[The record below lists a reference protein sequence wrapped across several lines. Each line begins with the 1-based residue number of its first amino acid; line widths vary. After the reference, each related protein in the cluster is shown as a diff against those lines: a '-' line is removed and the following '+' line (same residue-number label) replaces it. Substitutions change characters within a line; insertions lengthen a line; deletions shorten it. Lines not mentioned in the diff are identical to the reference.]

1 MTEQNQELL
10 LAISDMLDQK
20 FEKELRP
27 IKDDIC
33 EMKTDVKE
41 LQSDVTE
48 LKTDVKELQNDV
60 TELQSDVREL
70 RSDVTELQSDVK
82 ELRSDVTEL
91 QSDVKE
97 LRSDV
102 TELQSDVTELQNDV
116 TKLQEN
122 VHGIHLYLENEVDY
136 KISLLAEN
144 YVPAAKR
151 FEQSASRIDAV
162 EEDVGILKT
171 VVAQHSKMLQRL
183 A

>member
-33 EMKTDVKE
+33 E
-41 LQSDVTE
+41 
-48 LKTDVKELQNDV
+48 LKTDVKELQ
-60 TELQSDVREL
+60 
-70 RSDVTELQSDVK
+70 SDVTELQSDVK

-151 FEQSASRIDAV
+151 FEQSASRINAV

>member
-10 LAISDMLDQK
+10 LAISDMLDRKLDEKLDEKLDQK
-20 FEKELRP
+20 FETELRP

-33 EMKTDVKE
+33 E
-41 LQSDVTE
+41 
-48 LKTDVKELQNDV
+48 LKT
-60 TELQSDVREL
+60 
-70 RSDVTELQSDVK
+70 DVK

-91 QSDVKE
+91 QSDM
-97 LRSDV
+97 
-102 TELQSDVTELQNDV
+102 

-171 VVAQHSKMLQRL
+171 VVTQHSKMLQQL

>member
-33 EMKTDVKE
+33 E
-41 LQSDVTE
+41 
-48 LKTDVKELQNDV
+48 LKTDVKELQ
-60 TELQSDVREL
+60 
-70 RSDVTELQSDVK
+70 SDVTELQSDVK

-91 QSDVKE
+91 
-97 LRSDV
+97 RSDV
-102 TELQSDVTELQNDV
+102 TELQSDV

>member
-20 FEKELRP
+20 FETELRP

-33 EMKTDVKE
+33 E
-41 LQSDVTE
+41 
-48 LKTDVKELQNDV
+48 LKTDVK
-60 TELQSDVREL
+60 EL

-97 LRSDV
+97 LQINMTELQSDVKELQSNMTVVQNDVKELRSDV
-102 TELQSDVTELQNDV
+102 TELQSDM

-171 VVAQHSKMLQRL
+171 VVAQHSKMLQQL

>member
-20 FEKELRP
+20 LDEKLDQKFETELRP

-33 EMKTDVKE
+33 E
-41 LQSDVTE
+41 
-48 LKTDVKELQNDV
+48 LKT
-60 TELQSDVREL
+60 
-70 RSDVTELQSDVK
+70 DVK

-102 TELQSDVTELQNDV
+102 TELQSNMTVVQNDVKELRSEVTELQSDM

-171 VVAQHSKMLQRL
+171 VVAQHSKMLQQL

>member
-33 EMKTDVKE
+33 E
-41 LQSDVTE
+41 
-48 LKTDVKELQNDV
+48 LKTDVKELQ
-60 TELQSDVREL
+60 
-70 RSDVTELQSDVK
+70 SDVTELQSDVK

-91 QSDVKE
+91 RSDVKE

-136 KISLLAEN
+136 KITLLAEN

>member
-33 EMKTDVKE
+33 ELKTDVKE

-48 LKTDVKELQNDV
+48 LQSDVKELRSDV
-60 TELQSDVREL
+60 TELQSDVKEL

-162 EEDVGILKT
+162 EEDVGIQKT

>member
-1 MTEQNQELL
+1 MTDRELL
-10 LAISDMLDQK
+10 SAISDMMDQK
-20 FEKELRP
+20 LKRELQP
-27 IKDDIC
+27 V
-33 EMKTDVKE
+33 KTDIR
-41 LQSDVTE
+41 E
-48 LKTDVKELQNDV
+48 LKTDVK
-60 TELQSDVREL
+60 EL

-102 TELQSDVTELQNDV
+102 TQLQSNMTELQSDA

-162 EEDVGILKT
+162 EDEVGILKT
-171 VVAQHSKMLQRL
+171 VVTQHSKMLQQL

>member
-33 EMKTDVKE
+33 ELKTDVKE
-41 LQSDVTE
+41 LQS
-48 LKTDVKELQNDV
+48 N
-60 TELQSDVREL
+60 
-70 RSDVTELQSDVK
+70 VTELQSDVK

>member
-33 EMKTDVKE
+33 E
-41 LQSDVTE
+41 
-48 LKTDVKELQNDV
+48 LKTDVKELQ
-60 TELQSDVREL
+60 
-70 RSDVTELQSDVK
+70 SDVTELQSDVK

-102 TELQSDVTELQNDV
+102 TELQSDVTELQSDV

>member
-20 FEKELRP
+20 FETELRP

-33 EMKTDVKE
+33 E
-41 LQSDVTE
+41 
-48 LKTDVKELQNDV
+48 LKTDVK
-60 TELQSDVREL
+60 EL

-97 LRSDV
+97 LQSNVTEVQNDVKELRSDV
-102 TELQSDVTELQNDV
+102 TELQSDM

-171 VVAQHSKMLQRL
+171 VVTQHSKMLQQL

>member
-20 FEKELRP
+20 LDEKLDQKFETELRP

-33 EMKTDVKE
+33 E
-41 LQSDVTE
+41 
-48 LKTDVKELQNDV
+48 LKTDVKELRSDV
-60 TELQSDVREL
+60 TELQSDVKEL
-70 RSDVTELQSDVK
+70 QSDVTELQSDVK

-91 QSDVKE
+91 QSDM
-97 LRSDV
+97 
-102 TELQSDVTELQNDV
+102 

-171 VVAQHSKMLQRL
+171 VVTQHSKMLQQL

>member
-33 EMKTDVKE
+33 ELKTDVKE

-48 LKTDVKELQNDV
+48 L
-60 TELQSDVREL
+60 
-70 RSDVTELQSDVK
+70 QSDVK
-82 ELRSDVTEL
+82 ELR
-91 QSDVKE
+91 
-97 LRSDV
+97 
-102 TELQSDVTELQNDV
+102 SDVTELQNDV

>member
-33 EMKTDVKE
+33 E
-41 LQSDVTE
+41 
-48 LKTDVKELQNDV
+48 LKTDVKELQ
-60 TELQSDVREL
+60 
-70 RSDVTELQSDVK
+70 
-82 ELRSDVTEL
+82 
-91 QSDVKE
+91 
-97 LRSDV
+97 SDV

>member
-20 FEKELRP
+20 LDQKFETELRP

-33 EMKTDVKE
+33 E
-41 LQSDVTE
+41 
-48 LKTDVKELQNDV
+48 LKA
-60 TELQSDVREL
+60 
-70 RSDVTELQSDVK
+70 DVK

-97 LRSDV
+97 LQSNMTEVQSDVKELQSNMTEVQNDVKELRSDV
-102 TELQSDVTELQNDV
+102 TELQSDM

-171 VVAQHSKMLQRL
+171 VVTQHSKMLQQL

>member
-33 EMKTDVKE
+33 E
-41 LQSDVTE
+41 
-48 LKTDVKELQNDV
+48 LKTDVKELQ
-60 TELQSDVREL
+60 
-70 RSDVTELQSDVK
+70 SDVTELQSDVK

-91 QSDVKE
+91 RSDVKE

-151 FEQSASRIDAV
+151 FEQSASRINAV

>member
-20 FEKELRP
+20 LDEKLDQKFETELRP

-33 EMKTDVKE
+33 E
-41 LQSDVTE
+41 
-48 LKTDVKELQNDV
+48 LKT
-60 TELQSDVREL
+60 
-70 RSDVTELQSDVK
+70 DVK

-91 QSDVKE
+91 QSDM
-97 LRSDV
+97 
-102 TELQSDVTELQNDV
+102 

-171 VVAQHSKMLQRL
+171 VVTQHSKMLQQL

>member
-41 LQSDVTE
+41 LQ
-48 LKTDVKELQNDV
+48 
-60 TELQSDVREL
+60 
-70 RSDVTELQSDVK
+70 
-82 ELRSDVTEL
+82 SDVTEL

>member
-1 MTEQNQELL
+1 MQN
-10 LAISDMLDQK
+10 
-20 FEKELRP
+20 
-27 IKDDIC
+27 
-33 EMKTDVKE
+33 
-41 LQSDVTE
+41 
-48 LKTDVKELQNDV
+48 
-60 TELQSDVREL
+60 
-70 RSDVTELQSDVK
+70 DVK

-91 QSDVKE
+91 QSDM
-97 LRSDV
+97 
-102 TELQSDVTELQNDV
+102 

-171 VVAQHSKMLQRL
+171 VVTQHSKMLQQL

>member
-20 FEKELRP
+20 LDEKLDQKFETELRP

-33 EMKTDVKE
+33 E
-41 LQSDVTE
+41 
-48 LKTDVKELQNDV
+48 LKT
-60 TELQSDVREL
+60 
-70 RSDVTELQSDVK
+70 DVK

-97 LRSDV
+97 LRNDVTELQSNMTVVQNDVKELRSDV
-102 TELQSDVTELQNDV
+102 TELQSDM

-171 VVAQHSKMLQRL
+171 VVAQHSKMLQQL

>member
-33 EMKTDVKE
+33 E
-41 LQSDVTE
+41 
-48 LKTDVKELQNDV
+48 LKTDVKELQ
-60 TELQSDVREL
+60 
-70 RSDVTELQSDVK
+70 SDVTELQSDVK

-162 EEDVGILKT
+162 EEDVGIQKT

>member
-20 FEKELRP
+20 LDEKLDQKFETELRP

-33 EMKTDVKE
+33 E
-41 LQSDVTE
+41 
-48 LKTDVKELQNDV
+48 LKT
-60 TELQSDVREL
+60 
-70 RSDVTELQSDVK
+70 DVK

-102 TELQSDVTELQNDV
+102 TELQSNMTVVQNDVKELRSDVTELQSDM

-171 VVAQHSKMLQRL
+171 VVAQHSKMLQQL

>member
-33 EMKTDVKE
+33 E
-41 LQSDVTE
+41 
-48 LKTDVKELQNDV
+48 LKTDVKELQ
-60 TELQSDVREL
+60 
-70 RSDVTELQSDVK
+70 
-82 ELRSDVTEL
+82 SDVTEL

>member
-20 FEKELRP
+20 LDQKFETELRP

-33 EMKTDVKE
+33 ELKADVKE
-41 LQSDVTE
+41 LRS
-48 LKTDVKELQNDV
+48 NV
-60 TELQSDVREL
+60 TELQG
-70 RSDVTELQSDVK
+70 DVK

-102 TELQSDVTELQNDV
+102 TELQSDM

-136 KISLLAEN
+136 KISLLTEN

-171 VVAQHSKMLQRL
+171 VVTQHSKMLQQL

>member
-33 EMKTDVKE
+33 E
-41 LQSDVTE
+41 
-48 LKTDVKELQNDV
+48 LKTDVKELQ
-60 TELQSDVREL
+60 
-70 RSDVTELQSDVK
+70 SDVTELQSDVK

-91 QSDVKE
+91 RSDVKE

>member
-1 MTEQNQELL
+1 MTDRELL
-10 LAISDMLDQK
+10 SAISDMMDQK
-20 FEKELRP
+20 LKRELQP
-27 IKDDIC
+27 V
-33 EMKTDVKE
+33 KTDIR
-41 LQSDVTE
+41 E
-48 LKTDVKELQNDV
+48 LKTDVK
-60 TELQSDVREL
+60 EL

-102 TELQSDVTELQNDV
+102 TQLQSNMTELQSDA

-171 VVAQHSKMLQRL
+171 VVTQHSKMLQQL

>member
-33 EMKTDVKE
+33 ELKTDVKE

-48 LKTDVKELQNDV
+48 L
-60 TELQSDVREL
+60 QSDVKEL

-151 FEQSASRIDAV
+151 FEQSASRINAV

>member
-33 EMKTDVKE
+33 E
-41 LQSDVTE
+41 
-48 LKTDVKELQNDV
+48 LKTDVKELQ
-60 TELQSDVREL
+60 
-70 RSDVTELQSDVK
+70 SDVTELQSDVK

-91 QSDVKE
+91 QSNMTVVQNDVKE

-102 TELQSDVTELQNDV
+102 TELQSDM

-171 VVAQHSKMLQRL
+171 VVTQHSKMLQQL

>member
-20 FEKELRP
+20 LDEKLDQKFETELRP

-33 EMKTDVKE
+33 E
-41 LQSDVTE
+41 
-48 LKTDVKELQNDV
+48 LKTDVKEL
-60 TELQSDVREL
+60 RI
-70 RSDVTELQSDVK
+70 DVTELQSDVK
-82 ELRSDVTEL
+82 ELQSNMTEV
-91 QSDVKE
+91 QNDVKE

-102 TELQSDVTELQNDV
+102 TELQSDVTELQSDM

-171 VVAQHSKMLQRL
+171 VVAQHSKMLQQL

>member
-1 MTEQNQELL
+1 M
-10 LAISDMLDQK
+10 
-20 FEKELRP
+20 KELR
-27 IKDDIC
+27 
-33 EMKTDVKE
+33 
-41 LQSDVTE
+41 S
-48 LKTDVKELQNDV
+48 DV
-60 TELQSDVREL
+60 TELQSDVKEL

>member
-20 FEKELRP
+20 FETELRP

-33 EMKTDVKE
+33 E
-41 LQSDVTE
+41 
-48 LKTDVKELQNDV
+48 LKT
-60 TELQSDVREL
+60 
-70 RSDVTELQSDVK
+70 DVK

-102 TELQSDVTELQNDV
+102 TEVQNDVKELRSDVTELQSDM

-171 VVAQHSKMLQRL
+171 VVAQHSKMLQQL

>member
-20 FEKELRP
+20 LDEKLDQKFETELRP

-33 EMKTDVKE
+33 E
-41 LQSDVTE
+41 
-48 LKTDVKELQNDV
+48 LKT
-60 TELQSDVREL
+60 
-70 RSDVTELQSDVK
+70 DVK

-102 TELQSDVTELQNDV
+102 TEVQNDVKELRSDVTELQSDM

-171 VVAQHSKMLQRL
+171 VVTQHSKMLQQL

>member
-20 FEKELRP
+20 LDEKLDQKFETELRP

-33 EMKTDVKE
+33 E
-41 LQSDVTE
+41 
-48 LKTDVKELQNDV
+48 LKT
-60 TELQSDVREL
+60 
-70 RSDVTELQSDVK
+70 DVK

-102 TELQSDVTELQNDV
+102 TELQSDM

-171 VVAQHSKMLQRL
+171 VVTQHSKMLQQL